1 MYTFRGSNFKYASA
15 CNSVSVTSC
24 CKNMSFTSGY
34 FILGF
39 YPIILLVYWLLR
51 HTHSAPLAFSWLSLC
66 SILLY
71 GWWDSTHLPLLVA
84 SLFVNYALG
93 FWLSRVPECKPR
105 FKALFL
111 AVGIAINIFTLGYYK
126 YFYFFV
132 DIVNTVLQTSYVAT
146 AADIPLGISFL
157 TFVQIAYLV
166 DVCNGTSV
174 RSSFLHYSVF
184 ITFFP
189 KLIAGPIVRHEQ
201 FLPQLLATSNKSS
214 SRAADIAEG
223 LTVFAFGLF
232 KKVVFADS
240 LGHGVD
246 PLFASISAGTDP
258 SFVEAWFGVL
268 SYTFQLYFDFSGYT
282 DMAIGLAQTFGISL
296 PRNFNSPYKA
306 TSIIDFWRRWH
317 ITFSTFLR
325 DYLYIPMGGNRKG
338 IFRQHWNLLAT
349 MVLGG
354 LWHGANWTFI
364 IWGVLHGA
372 FLIVNHI
379 WTKMNLPC
387 PPLLGRTITFLSV
400 VVAWGW
406 FRAENVSSG
415 VRLCKSLVGFNGLL
429 PTEASLK
436 TFLRAIQTP
445 SPNYEFLWSVFH
457 DLGVAVSF
465 GERTIYPMDLLL
477 SEMTLTVVLLLASA
491 IITFYSPNTQEWLQS
506 QKLHD
511 RTGFAFGRAILVG
524 LLFYAAF
531 LASISVEK
539 GSFIYRQF

>member
-1 MYTFRGSNFKYASA
+1 
-15 CNSVSVTSC
+15 
-24 CKNMSFTSGY
+24 MSFTSSI

-39 YPIILLVYWLLR
+39 YPIILLVYWLLGSR
-51 HTHSAPLAFSWLSLC
+51 YSASLAFSWLSLC

-71 GWWDSTHLPLLVA
+71 GWWDSTHLPVLVA

-93 FWLSRVPECKPR
+93 FWLSRVPGSKPR
-105 FKALFL
+105 LKALSL
-111 AVGIAINIFTLGYYK
+111 AAGIAVNIFALGYYK
-126 YFYFFV
+126 YLYFFV

-146 AADIPLGISFL
+146 ATDIPLGISFL
-157 TFVQIAYLV
+157 TFVQIAYLI
-166 DVCNGTSV
+166 DVHNGTSI
-174 RSSFLHYSVF
+174 RSSFLHYCVF

-201 FLPQLLATSNKSS
+201 FLPQLLVTSKNSS
-214 SRAADIAEG
+214 SRTADIAEG
-223 LTVFAFGLF
+223 LTIFALGLF
-232 KKVVFADS
+232 KKVVLADS
-240 LGHGVD
+240 LGRGVD

-258 SFVEAWFGVL
+258 SFVEAWIGVL

-296 PRNFNSPYKA
+296 PQNFNSPYKA

-338 IFRQHWNLLAT
+338 IFRQHGNLLAT

-364 IWGVLHGA
+364 IWGALHGV

-379 WTKMNLPC
+379 WMKMNCPC

-406 FRAENVSSG
+406 FRVDNVSSG

-429 PTEASLK
+429 PTEASVK
-436 TFLRAIQTP
+436 TFFRAIQTP
-445 SPNYEFLWSVFH
+445 SRNYEFLWSILH
-457 DLGVAVSF
+457 DLGTAVSF
-465 GERTIYPMDLLL
+465 GERTIYPMDILL
-477 SEMTLTVVLLLASA
+477 SDMALAIVLLLTSA

-506 QKLHD
+506 QKQHE
-511 RTGFAFGRAILVG
+511 RRGFTFGRAILVG

>member
-1 MYTFRGSNFKYASA
+1 
-15 CNSVSVTSC
+15 
-24 CKNMSFTSGY
+24 
-34 FILGF
+34 
-39 YPIILLVYWLLR
+39 
-51 HTHSAPLAFSWLSLC
+51 
-66 SILLY
+66 
-71 GWWDSTHLPLLVA
+71 
-84 SLFVNYALG
+84 
-93 FWLSRVPECKPR
+93 VPESKPR

-146 AADIPLGISFL
+146 AADIPLGVSFL

-174 RSSFLHYSVF
+174 RSSFLHYCVF
-184 ITFFP
+184 VTFFP

-201 FLPQLLATSNKSS
+201 FLPQLLAPSNKSS
-214 SRAADIAEG
+214 SRAAFIAEG

-232 KKVVFADS
+232 KKVVLADS
-240 LGHGVD
+240 LGRGVD

-258 SFVEAWFGVL
+258 SFVEAWIGVL

-296 PRNFNSPYKA
+296 PQNFKSPYKA

-349 MVLGG
+349 MMLGG

-364 IWGVLHGA
+364 IWGALHGV

-400 VVAWGW
+400 VMAWGW

-415 VRLCKSLVGFNGLL
+415 IRLCKSLVGVNGLL
-429 PTEASLK
+429 PTDASLK

-445 SPNYEFLWSVFH
+445 SPNYEFFWSIFH

-477 SEMTLTVVLLLASA
+477 SEMTLTVALLLTSA
-491 IITFYSPNTQEWLQS
+491 IITFYSPNTQEWLRS
-506 QKLHD
+506 QKQQDPH
-511 RTGFAFGRAILVG
+511 RVGFRQAILVG